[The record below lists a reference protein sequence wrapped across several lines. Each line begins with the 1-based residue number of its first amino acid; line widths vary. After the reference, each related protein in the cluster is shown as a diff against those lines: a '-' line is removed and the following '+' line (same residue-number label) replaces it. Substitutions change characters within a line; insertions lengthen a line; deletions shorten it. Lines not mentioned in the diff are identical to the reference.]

1 MTPYAERNPADYGI
15 VEAAGLIANRSL
27 SSEELVSDCLDR
39 IASLNPRLGAFI
51 HVMDDDARRQARRL
65 DRELR
70 ESGPRG
76 PLHGVPVAIKDMIDI
91 EGAATTA
98 HSRIAVTNCALR
110 DAVVITRLR
119 EAGAVL
125 IGKTA
130 LHEFATGGPS
140 FDLPWPPARNPWRPS
155 HHPGGSSSGSAVA
168 VATGM
173 APGAIGTDT
182 AGSVRHPAT
191 ACGIVGLKPA
201 YGAVSTGG
209 VFPLSASLDHVGP
222 LARSVR
228 DCAMLYTVIRE
239 KTVPPRLDEPIRFA
253 DDLDG
258 VRIGVIEEFGR
269 DAALE
274 VRCAFSEALG
284 VLQRLGAELVTV
296 EGLPPL
302 AEYTACGRLIL
313 QAESYAVHAD
323 WLRERPLDYGERGR
337 VKLLYGAAIGADA
350 LDAARRRRLELTGAF
365 ERAMEKLDAAVCVS
379 SLELPCAIDDAEAI
393 DRTYDSQARTPF
405 NVTGSPAIAIPNGLS
420 TGGLPMGMQV
430 VGRRHSEQMILR
442 IAHAYEQATPW
453 RDMRPPPTGYETQ
466 NERTEA

>member
-1 MTPYAERNPADYGI
+1 MTPSAERNPADYGI

-51 HVMDDDARRQARRL
+51 LVMDDDARRQARRL

-98 HSRIAVTNCALR
+98 HSRIAVTDRARR
-110 DAVVITRLR
+110 DAVVVTRLR

-140 FDLPWPPARNPWRPS
+140 FDLPWPPARNPWRPA

-191 ACGIVGLKPA
+191 ACGIVGLKPT

-239 KTVPPRLDEPIRFA
+239 KTVTSRLDQPIRFT

-258 VRIGVIEEFGR
+258 MRIGVIEEFGR
-269 DAALE
+269 DAAPE
-274 VRCAFSEALG
+274 IRSAFSEALG
-284 VLQRLGAELVTV
+284 VLQRLGAVLVTV

-337 VKLLYGAAIGADA
+337 VKLLRGAAIGADA

-365 ERAMEKLDAAVCVS
+365 ERAMENLDAAVCVS

-405 NVTGSPAIAIPNGLS
+405 NVTGSPAIAIPNGFS
-420 TGGLPMGMQV
+420 TDGLPIGMQV

-453 RDMRPPPTGYETQ
+453 RDMRPPPTGNETQ